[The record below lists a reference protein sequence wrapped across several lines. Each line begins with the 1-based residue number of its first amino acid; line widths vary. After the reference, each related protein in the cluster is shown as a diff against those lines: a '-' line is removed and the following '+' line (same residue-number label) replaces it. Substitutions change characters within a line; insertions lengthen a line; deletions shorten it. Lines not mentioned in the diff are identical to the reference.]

1 MRNTKLGKL
10 ECKLVV
16 HVFVYLLR
24 AEHRIRT
31 MYMIFKIH
39 CVFFKI
45 RVLSLMNL
53 S

>member
-16 HVFVYLLR
+16 HVYSLR
-24 AEHRIRT
+24 AEHKIRT

-45 RVLSLMNL
+45 RVLFLMNL